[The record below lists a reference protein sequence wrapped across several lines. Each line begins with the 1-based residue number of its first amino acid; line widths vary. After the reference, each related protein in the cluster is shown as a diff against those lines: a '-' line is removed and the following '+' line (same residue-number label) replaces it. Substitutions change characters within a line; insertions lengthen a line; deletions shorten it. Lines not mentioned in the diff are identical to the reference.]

1 MTATEFA
8 EALRALIGAAE
19 DDGLE
24 RPEMIAALLAQV
36 DEAGPAAET
45 GPDGFV
51 EALGRLVA
59 LADACRPGA
68 GRGRRHDPR
77 QADAMREAAA
87 ELNLATVLVECG
99 SRGRQ

>member
-24 RPEMIAALLAQV
+24 RPVMIAALAAEV
-36 DEAGPAAET
+36 DEAGPAVEA

-51 EALGRLVA
+51 GALGRLVA
-59 LADACRPGA
+59 QADAAGLDRAEVGA
-68 GRGRRHDPR
+68 MMLD
-77 QADAMREAAA
+77 QVDAMREAEA
-87 ELNLATVLVECG
+87 E
-99 SRGRQ
+99 